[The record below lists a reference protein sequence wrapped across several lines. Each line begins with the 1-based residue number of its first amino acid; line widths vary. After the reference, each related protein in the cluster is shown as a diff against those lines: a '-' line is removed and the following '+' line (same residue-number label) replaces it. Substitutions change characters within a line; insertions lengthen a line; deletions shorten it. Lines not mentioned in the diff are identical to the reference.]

1 MWSFSF
7 NYVNSLSSSYDNIT
21 TYPDKNNRFIQ
32 FACKPYTIQNNP
44 NYENTNLTCNPITSI
59 DTNTFPSLSIKS
71 GKKYMVWDSAWAYSI
86 WPNKSVADI
95 ICKRFTDKY
104 KTAITIKTFQF
115 EKEYHIFA
123 ILTDIIPVAVSF
135 ITNYDKISE
144 DFKTID
150 DLYIGG
156 FLIQNDEISQVCS
169 YGNIDHHILLPKEL
183 INLKTNHKLQFTEKS
198 INKHQELNFNQ
209 CKQYIEKIEKNENN
223 EQVVVLTKLQSQMI
237 LDIVNDVIIPVENAQ
252 DLQQMFYI
260 FTSMLQQGQQIT
272 IKDNNENTY
281 SLTDIMDKITLLLEQ
296 YAKNK

>member
-7 NYVNSLSSSYDNIT
+7 NYDTSTISSYDNT
-21 TYPDKNNRFIQ
+21 TIYPNKNDRFIQ
-32 FACKPYTIQNNP
+32 FACNSYIIQNNP
-44 NYENTNLTCNPITSI
+44 NYENTNVTCNPITSI
-59 DTNTFPSLSIKS
+59 DTNIFPCLSIKS
-71 GKKYMVWDSAWAYSI
+71 GKKYMVWDSSWAYSI
-86 WPNKSVADI
+86 WPNKNVADI

-104 KTAITIKTFQF
+104 KTAITIKTFEF
-115 EKEYHIFA
+115 EKQYHIFA

-135 ITNYDKISE
+135 ITNYDKISN
-144 DFKTID
+144 DLKTID

-198 INKHQELNFNQ
+198 INKPHELNFNQ

-223 EQVVVLTKLQSQMI
+223 EQVVILTKLQSQMI
-237 LDIVNDVIIPVENAQ
+237 LDIVNDVTIPVENAQ

-260 FTSMLQQGQQIT
+260 FTSMLQQ
-272 IKDNNENTY
+272 
-281 SLTDIMDKITLLLEQ
+281 
-296 YAKNK
+296 